1 MMSPVEGGMRT
12 PGGTGAGRGDEVRAA
27 GLTATVEAARAGD
40 EEAFRSL
47 YRAVQPGLL
56 RYLTV
61 LVGGD
66 AEDLASETWLQI
78 ARDLGRFHGDGDAF
92 RAWSVTIARHRAM
105 DHLRQRRRRPQLD
118 APVEALLTLSDPE
131 DTAARAIEGL
141 TTAEAIALIRTL
153 PRDQAEAVLLRA
165 VVGLDAQS
173 AGRVLGKRAGA
184 VRVAAHRGLR
194 RLAAMLAAAQE
205 RPSAGQPAQA
215 GAATPPDRDA
225 TPSARDATAP
235 QPAPRV
241 SRPRPA
247 TDGVVPP
254 AGAPREPGAKARE
267 PGAKAR
273 ERGRAR

>member
-1 MMSPVEGGMRT
+1 MRT
-12 PGGTGAGRGDEVRAA
+12 PGETGARRGYEAPVA
-27 GLTATVEAARAGD
+27 GLTATVAAARAGD

-78 ARDLGRFHGDGDAF
+78 ARDLDKFRGDGDAF

-131 DTAARAIEGL
+131 DTASRAIEGL

-153 PRDQAEAVLLRA
+153 PRDQAEAVLLRS

-173 AGRVLGKRAGA
+173 AARVLGKRAGA

-194 RLAAMLAAAQE
+194 RLAAALAAAE
-205 RPSAGQPAQA
+205 EPPSAGQPAPP
-215 GAATPPDRDA
+215 GAATPRDPDA
-225 TPSARDATAP
+225 TPPTRDATAP
-235 QPAPRV
+235 RSVARV
-241 SRPRPA
+241 SWPRPA
-247 TDGVVPP
+247 TDGHVPP

-267 PGAKAR
+267 
-273 ERGRAR
+273 RGRAR